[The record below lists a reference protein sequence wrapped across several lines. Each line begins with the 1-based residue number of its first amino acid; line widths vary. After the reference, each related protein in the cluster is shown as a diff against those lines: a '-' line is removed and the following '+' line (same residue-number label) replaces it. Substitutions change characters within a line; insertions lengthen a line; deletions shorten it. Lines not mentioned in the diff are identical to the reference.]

1 MNIKEIVKQKYAESA
16 LKGGCG
22 CDPVSEKKN
31 TSGY

>member
-1 MNIKEIVKQKYAESA
+1 MNIKDTVKQKYAEAA
-16 LKGGCG
+16 LKGGYG